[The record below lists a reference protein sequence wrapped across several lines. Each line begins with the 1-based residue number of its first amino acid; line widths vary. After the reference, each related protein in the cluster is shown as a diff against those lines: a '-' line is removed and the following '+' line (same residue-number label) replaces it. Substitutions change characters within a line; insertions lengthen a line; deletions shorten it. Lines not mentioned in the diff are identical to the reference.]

1 MENHPFQ
8 VITSHKNNLIRIL
21 DNLKEGII
29 AHDLDRRIIFF
40 NREAEKITGF
50 RREDVL
56 KKSCDDAFGTAL
68 CGANCHFCKDD
79 CTPENDEEYTTNII
93 TKSGETRRV
102 EMTLTAMFDDAGNQK
117 GVLASMKDVT
127 DYLQLQIRARKLTSF
142 AEIIGQDAKILQV
155 FEQIRDVA
163 GYDFPVHVSGET
175 GTGKELVAHAIH
187 NESAR
192 GGGPFVPINCG
203 ALPEGLIASE
213 LFGHIKGAFTGA
225 HRDKMGRFE
234 LADGGTIFLDEV
246 TELPKPI
253 QVTLL
258 RFLQEGTFE
267 RVGDEKTLAVD
278 VRIISAT
285 NKALKTEVAHG
296 RFRDDLFYRLNVIPI
311 HLPPLRKRRT
321 DIPLL
326 IEHFLYKTEK
336 QYDRR
341 SHRISR
347 EAMALLMDY
356 HWPGNI
362 RELQNAVQFAMVRAK
377 GHVIRREDLPLEIR
391 PEKSVA
397 GSAIRRHKRG
407 RRRRLTPEAVTAA
420 LETTGGNKSR
430 AAKQL
435 GVGRAT
441 LYRFLARHS
450 ELN

>member
-1 MENHPFQ
+1 MTTHPFQ
-8 VITSHKNNLIRIL
+8 IITSSNNNLIRIL

-40 NREAEKITGF
+40 NREVEKITGF

-56 KKSCDDAFGTAL
+56 EKRCEEAFGATL
-68 CGANCHFCKDD
+68 CGANCYFCKENG
-79 CTPENDEEYTTNII
+79 TPEDTEEYTTNII
-93 TKSGETRRV
+93 TRNGETRRV
-102 EMTLTAMFDDAGNQK
+102 EMTLTTMFDDAGHQK

-142 AEIIGQDAKILQV
+142 SEIIGQDAKMLQV
-155 FEQIRDVA
+155 FEQIRDVSA
-163 GYDFPVHVSGET
+163 YDFPVHISGET

-187 NESAR
+187 NESSR

-213 LFGHIKGAFTGA
+213 LFGHVKGAFTGA

-253 QVTLL
+253 QATLL
-258 RFLQEGTFE
+258 RFLQGGAFE
-267 RVGDEKTLAVD
+267 RVGDEKTISVD

-285 NKALKTEVAHG
+285 NKDLKTEVG
-296 RFRDDLFYRLNVIPI
+296 QDRFRDDLYYRLNVIPV
-311 HLPPLRKRRT
+311 HLPPLRARKT

-336 QYDRR
+336 QYGRNP
-341 SHRISR
+341 HRVAH

-356 HWPGNI
+356 HWPGNV
-362 RELQNAVQFAMVRAK
+362 RELQNTVQFAMVRAK
-377 GHVIRREDLPLEIR
+377 GQFIRAVDLPMEIR
-391 PEKSVA
+391 SKGNSIHPTPA
-397 GSAIRRHKRG
+397 QRG
-407 RRRRLTPEAVTAA
+407 RKGRLNQQIVVSA
-420 LETTGGNKSR
+420 LEKTGGNKAR
-430 AAKQL
+430 AAKML

-441 LYRFLARHS
+441 LYRFLTAHPG
-450 ELN
+450 L

>member
-1 MENHPFQ
+1 MTNHPFQ
-8 VITSHKNNLIRIL
+8 IITSYNNNLIRIL

-29 AHDLDRRIIFF
+29 AHDLDHRIIFF

-56 KKSCDDAFGTAL
+56 EKKCEEAFGTAL
-68 CGANCHFCKDD
+68 CGANCRFCKEND
-79 CTPENDEEYTTNII
+79 TPEDAEEYTTNII
-93 TKSGETRRV
+93 TRNGETRRV
-102 EMTLTAMFDDAGNQK
+102 EMTLTAMFDDAGHQK
-117 GVLASMKDVT
+117 GVLTSMRDVT

-155 FEQIRDVA
+155 FEQIRDVSA
-163 GYDFPVHVSGET
+163 YDFPVHVSGET

-187 NESAR
+187 NESSR

-253 QVTLL
+253 QATLL
-258 RFLQEGTFE
+258 RFLQGGAFE
-267 RVGDEKTLAVD
+267 RVGDEKTISVD

-285 NKALKTEVAHG
+285 NKDLKKEVEQD
-296 RFRDDLFYRLNVIPI
+296 RFRDDLFYRLNVIPV
-311 HLPPLRKRRT
+311 HLPPLRARKT

-326 IEHFLYKTEK
+326 IEHFLHKTEK
-336 QYDRR
+336 QYGRNP
-341 SHRISR
+341 HRVAH
-347 EAMALLMDY
+347 EAMVLLMDY
-356 HWPGNI
+356 HWPGNV

-377 GHVIRREDLPLEIR
+377 GQFIRPDDLPMEVR
-391 PEKSVA
+391 
-397 GSAIRRHKRG
+397 SACSDINFTPAQRG
-407 RRRRLTPEAVTAA
+407 RKGRLNKQTVIAA
-420 LETTGGNKSR
+420 LKKTGGNKAR
-430 AAKQL
+430 AARML

-441 LYRFLARHS
+441 LYRFLSAHPG
-450 ELN
+450 L

>member
-1 MENHPFQ
+1 MANHPFQ
-8 VITSHKNNLIRIL
+8 LITSYKNNLIRIL

-29 AHDLDRRIIFF
+29 ACDFDQRILFF

-56 KKSCDDAFGTAL
+56 EKMCDEAFGVSL
-68 CGANCHFCKDD
+68 CGANCHFCK
-79 CTPENDEEYTTNII
+79 ENGTSEDTEEFTTNIT
-93 TKSGETRRV
+93 TKNGETRRV
-102 EMTLTAMFDDAGNQK
+102 EMTLTTMFDDAGDSK
-117 GVLASMKDVT
+117 GVLASMRDVT

-142 AEIIGQDAKILQV
+142 AEIIGQDTKMLRV
-155 FEQIRDVA
+155 FEQIRDVSA
-163 GYDFPVHVSGET
+163 YDFPVHIGGET

-187 NESAR
+187 NESSR

-213 LFGHIKGAFTGA
+213 LFGHVKGAFTGA

-253 QVTLL
+253 QATLL
-258 RFLQEGTFE
+258 RFLQGGAFE
-267 RVGDEKTLAVD
+267 RVGDEKTISVD

-285 NKALKTEVAHG
+285 NKDLKTEVG
-296 RFRDDLFYRLNVIPI
+296 QDRFRDDLYYRLNVIPV
-311 HLPPLRKRRT
+311 HLPLLRERKT

-336 QYDRR
+336 QYGRNPYR
-341 SHRISR
+341 VTH

-356 HWPGNI
+356 HWPGNV

-377 GHVIRREDLPLEIR
+377 GQFIRADDLPFEVLSKCNPIDFT
-391 PEKSVA
+391 PL
-397 GSAIRRHKRG
+397 KRG
-407 RRRRLTPEAVTAA
+407 RKGRLNEEIVVST
-420 LETTGGNKSR
+420 LKKTGGNKAR
-430 AAKQL
+430 AARIL

-441 LYRFLARHS
+441 LYRFLNAHPV
-450 ELN
+450 LF